1 MDEMYKA
8 LREYFGFNSFRPGQ
22 EELIRAALNGR
33 DVLGVMPTGSG
44 KSVCYQLPAL
54 LKEGV
59 ALVVSPLISLMADQ
73 VRALLQMGVPAAY
86 LNSSLTEGQMK
97 KALGY
102 AREGKYKIIYVA
114 PERLLVPGFLSFA
127 KACPLS
133 LVAVDEAHCVSQW
146 GQDFRPSYLDIPAF
160 LHELPTR
167 PPLCAFT
174 ATATERVRGDIRRLL
189 GLSDPVERVTGFD
202 RPNLFYE
209 VLTPKVKEVE
219 LLSLVQAQKGESG
232 IVYCA
237 TRRSVEEVCDL
248 LCANGIAASRYH
260 AGLDAKERASAQE
273 DFLFDRCQV
282 MVATNAFGMG
292 IDKSNVRFVIHFNMP
307 KDMESY
313 YQEAGRG
320 GRDGEPC
327 RCTLLY
333 SPKDVQ
339 LGRFLIDKSASAE
352 GLDEEA
358 RRLKRRGDLERLARM
373 EAYCRETGCLRRF
386 ILRYFGEEGP
396 KGGCDNC
403 GNCVLPETRS
413 DIGPDARQILSLI
426 EDSGE
431 RYGEALL
438 SSVLR
443 AEHSRRARDL
453 GLMEHPS
460 AGTLARLSPLEL
472 RERFDH
478 LLSLGY
484 IARIGEEYPILAL
497 TDKGREFLRREGPL
511 YVRLRRA
518 EEAPPTPKKTRPAGP
533 GDPELY
539 EILRE
544 LRAQIARIQGVP
556 AFVVFSDATLR
567 DMSARK
573 PRSEEEM
580 LQVSGVGLKKQ
591 ARYGKRFLQAIEE
604 YLDNQDR

>member
-373 EAYCRETGCLRRF
+373 EAYCRETAATACCRKRAATSAPTRGKSSASSRTAGRGTARRCS
-386 ILRYFGEEGP
+386 P
-396 KGGCDNC
+396 PCC
-403 GNCVLPETRS
+403 GRS
-413 DIGPDARQILSLI
+413 TAGAR
-426 EDSGE
+426 
-431 RYGEALL
+431 
-438 SSVLR
+438 
-443 AEHSRRARDL
+443 
-453 GLMEHPS
+453 
-460 AGTLARLSPLEL
+460 GT
-472 RERFDH
+472 
-478 LLSLGY
+478 
-484 IARIGEEYPILAL
+484 
-497 TDKGREFLRREGPL
+497 
-511 YVRLRRA
+511 
-518 EEAPPTPKKTRPAGP
+518 
-533 GDPELY
+533 
-539 EILRE
+539 
-544 LRAQIARIQGVP
+544 
-556 AFVVFSDATLR
+556 
-567 DMSARK
+567 
-573 PRSEEEM
+573 
-580 LQVSGVGLKKQ
+580 
-591 ARYGKRFLQAIEE
+591 
-604 YLDNQDR
+604 